1 RRKIDSLMLLSI
13 LACVLVGNM
22 GKIFRRCELA
32 QVLHQAGMDGFRGYS
47 LADWLC
53 MAFHESRFNTDTV
66 DHEADG
72 STDNG
77 IFQINSRQWCDDYR
91 SSTRNLCHMHC
102 SDLLTSNIN
111 DDIVCAMQI
120 VQQPRGMGCQCSSA
134 WQNMQHS
141 VTWHYTA
148 NPALQH
154 ATWNCTAQSCTALHR
169 FIQLYTMYCYNM
181 ELHIAT

>member
-1 RRKIDSLMLLSI
+1 MAALMLLSI

-91 SSTRNLCHMHC
+91 SSTQNLCHMHC
-102 SDLLTSNIN
+102 S
-111 DDIVCAMQI
+111 
-120 VQQPRGMGCQCSSA
+120 G
-134 WQNMQHS
+134 
-141 VTWHYTA
+141 
-148 NPALQH
+148 
-154 ATWNCTAQSCTALHR
+154 
-169 FIQLYTMYCYNM
+169 
-181 ELHIAT
+181 E

>member
-1 RRKIDSLMLLSI
+1 MAAFVLLSI

-32 QVLHQAGMDGFRGYS
+32 QVLHQAGMDGFRGYN

-53 MAFHESRFNTDTV
+53 MAFHESRFNTDMV

-102 SDLLTSNIN
+102 SGDGKRVGEN
-111 DDIVCAMQI
+111 
-120 VQQPRGMGCQCSSA
+120 SSIF
-134 WQNMQHS
+134 S
-141 VTWHYTA
+141 V
-148 NPALQH
+148 LQ
-154 ATWNCTAQSCTALHR
+154 SDSKFSIMKLP
-169 FIQLYTMYCYNM
+169 
-181 ELHIAT
+181 

>member
-1 RRKIDSLMLLSI
+1 MAALMLLSI

-53 MAFHESRFNTDTV
+53 MAFHESRFNTDMV

-91 SSTRNLCHMHC
+91 SSTQNLCHMHC

-120 VQQPRGMGCQCSSA
+120 VQQPRGMGA
-134 WQNMQHS
+134 WLAWRKHCEG
-141 VTWHYTA
+141 H
-148 NPALQH
+148 
-154 ATWNCTAQSCTALHR
+154 
-169 FIQLYTMYCYNM
+169 
-181 ELHIAT
+181 ELSQWVEGCNVGSR

>member
-1 RRKIDSLMLLSI
+1 MAALVLLSI
-13 LACVLVGNM
+13 VACLLVGNM

-77 IFQINSRQWCDDYR
+77 IFQINSRQWCDDYKR
-91 SSTRNLCHMHC
+91 SARNLCHMHC

-120 VQQPRGMGCQCSSA
+120 VQQPRGMGACCWPGGNTVRAMTSHSGWKDAMWEVDEGAPLDALDPLDAVYCS
-134 WQNMQHS
+134 HIR
-141 VTWHYTA
+141 
-148 NPALQH
+148 PLQ
-154 ATWNCTAQSCTALHR
+154 
-169 FIQLYTMYCYNM
+169 I
-181 ELHIAT
+181 

>member
-1 RRKIDSLMLLSI
+1 MAALVLLSI

-32 QVLHQAGMDGFRGYS
+32 QVLHQAGMDGFRGYN

-53 MAFHESRFNTDTV
+53 MAFHESRFNTDMV

-102 SDLLTSNIN
+102 SVLETCVAGSRVGPCRGRSFLVVRGTSIRPETFWNGKPPLPSVNSRRQHSGVWVGWLN
-111 DDIVCAMQI
+111 DDIAC
-120 VQQPRGMGCQCSSA
+120 
-134 WQNMQHS
+134 
-141 VTWHYTA
+141 
-148 NPALQH
+148 
-154 ATWNCTAQSCTALHR
+154 
-169 FIQLYTMYCYNM
+169 
-181 ELHIAT
+181 